1 MIPCLSTIA
10 ITLSLLMS
18 AIGGFT
24 YIQWFSQGP
33 QRSNRAFSE
42 SRKSQFRR
50 KSTSEKQ
57 TVLSSDGEFSLMS
70 FNVQE
75 FFEPCMDVVR
85 SWEKS
90 SKTDTSIHAFA
101 KTHPGVLD
109 QQFVA
114 ENARRRMSWSACKNM
129 SDSQWDAGVSL
140 VRSVIVES
148 DADVIALQ
156 EFAVTRIDIVPA
168 GYRVALVSSTGEPGW
183 KDRRLGNA
191 VLVRSSW
198 EVLSTEALDLE
209 LGEAVPRSAA
219 CATVGAP
226 APTCFQVKVCSVHL
240 SGGRFVS

>member
-1 MIPCLSTIA
+1 
-10 ITLSLLMS
+10 MS

-129 SDSQWDAGVSL
+129 SDSQWDAGVAL

-168 GYRVALVSSTGEPGW
+168 GFSEERPPIRQCCACAQLMGSAFNRGLRSGTW
-183 KDRRLGNA
+183 
-191 VLVRSSW
+191 RSSAAVSCLRYRGSASTNLFPGQGLLCALERR
-198 EVLSTEALDLE
+198 EV
-209 LGEAVPRSAA
+209 
-219 CATVGAP
+219 C
-226 APTCFQVKVCSVHL
+226 
-240 SGGRFVS
+240 